1 MHTAAGRLLVQA
13 WSRHTTNPA
22 NTVYDETLREVASR
36 VAQREC
42 LSKADIGSLVLWK
55 RITAQATWATRL
67 QLIPDADVRTL
78 THTAYLH
85 ANDAALSTPDAGQAA
100 RNALW
105 ELPGMRG
112 TGSLSSALL
121 LAMAPDRM
129 AVWDRRVAQALTA
142 LGAHPNSGL
151 NFYSRYLSTALALA
165 EQMSTVAADHIFT
178 PRDVDVALYV
188 IAGSPDLLH
197 AARHAGD
204 GHSTVT

>member
-1 MHTAAGRLLVQA
+1 VNAAVGRLLVQA
-13 WSRHTTNPA
+13 WSHHATDPA
-22 NTVYDETLREVASR
+22 NTVYDETLHEVAAR

-67 QLIPDADVRTL
+67 QLISDVDVRRV

-85 ANDAALSTPDAGQAA
+85 ANDPALSTPAAGQAA

-105 ELPGMRG
+105 DLPGMGG

-142 LGAHPNSGL
+142 LGSHPDRGV

-165 EQMSTVAADHIFT
+165 EQMSAVVADHIFA

-197 AARHAGD
+197 AARRASAA
-204 GHSTVT
+204 HSAVT